1 MEIPKLM
8 KSRMKKIF
16 LLFSVFLFKT
26 LWRLRYKVT
35 YKGLDEVKEAL
46 KNEKNG
52 VLFMPN
58 HPAIVIDPLVIAVPL
73 VASLQ
78 VRPLIV
84 EYMYFHPL
92 VNWAARLVNG
102 MPIPNFHTGFNPIK
116 QRRAERQLAKMSEGL
131 KNGERF
137 LIYPSGTTKQ
147 GAKEML
153 GGAFGAHQLLH
164 ENPNTKVVLV
174 RLTGLWGSLFSR
186 ALTSGEQVN
195 MGKAIKKSLWIL
207 FKNAFLF
214 APRRKLTVEFELA
227 PQDFPETAPKL
238 ELNRYLEDWYN
249 KPFPETGEP
258 LTFVSY
264 AFWKKEFPEIVRN
277 PEEKLELA
285 VVPQKVREE
294 VMAKVSELTKKPAAE
309 LKPEMQ
315 LIADLGMDSLDLA
328 ELVTFLEDRFDV
340 TGIQPGELTTVARL
354 FLIATKVYVK
364 PEVEEKEWNLR
375 EWRKGGKERVQLP
388 DGETIPE
395 VFLRQCDERLFDVAA
410 ADFRSGVVTYRQLKM
425 KAILLSE
432 KLAKLPGDR
441 IGIMLPCSVAVQVLI
456 LACQL
461 ANKTPVMI
469 NWTVGGRH
477 LDTVVEVSKIEKV
490 LTSWAFLDNL
500 ENIDISRIEGML
512 VILEELR
519 ADISVLD
526 IMRAEIASFYSSKR
540 LLRQPRFQHLRDN
553 VAKKEAVVLFTS
565 GTEAM
570 PKGVPLTHK
579 NILSNLRGVLQA
591 IDLNTS
597 DKLLAML
604 PPFHSFGFV
613 VTGLMPLLSGLKVVY
628 YPNPT
633 ESKRLAK
640 ACGKWG
646 VTIVASAPT
655 FLKNILQAAEKE
667 HLLSVRLLVSG
678 AEKAPQELY
687 DLALKMCP
695 GASVIEG
702 YGITECSPVLVLN
715 AEGSRELGVGR
726 PIPGVQIKVV
736 HPETNE
742 EESIGV
748 VGLVLAS
755 GPNIFKGYLNASI
768 ASPFLEIGG
777 SRWYITGDL
786 GKLDQDGYLTLAG
799 RLKRFVKVG
808 GEMLSLA
815 AIEEAVD
822 SSISEKTET
831 VSELPRVVVCAG
843 VENGGRPKLTLFTS
857 HAMELGEV
865 NMILRQKGFSNLV
878 KVDRVQILEAIPVNA
893 MGKVSYRVLEKMVSA

>member
-1 MEIPKLM
+1 
-8 KSRMKKIF
+8 MKKFF
-16 LLFSVFLFKT
+16 LILCVFLFKAC
-26 LWRLRYKVT
+26 WRLRYKVT
-35 YKGLDEVKEAL
+35 YKGLDKVKEAL

-73 VASLQ
+73 VESLQ

-84 EYMYFHPL
+84 EYMYYHPL

-116 QRRAERQLAKMSEGL
+116 QRRAERQLSKMSDGL

-147 GAKEML
+147 GPKEML
-153 GGAFGAHQLLH
+153 GGAFGAHQLLS
-164 ENPNTKVVLV
+164 ENPDAKVVLV

-186 ALTSGEQVN
+186 ALTNGEQVD

-207 FKNAFLF
+207 FKNALFF
-214 APRRKLTVEFELA
+214 APRRKLTVEFEIA
-227 PQDFPETAPKL
+227 PQDFPQKATKL
-238 ELNRYLEDWYN
+238 ELNRYLEEWYN
-249 KPFPETGEP
+249 RPFPETGEP
-258 LTFVSY
+258 LQYVSY
-264 AFWKKEFPEIVRN
+264 AFWKKEFPEIIRN
-277 PEEKLELA
+277 PEEKIELA

-294 VMAKVSELTKKPAAE
+294 VMGKVAELTKRSPDQ

-364 PEVEEKEWNLR
+364 PEVEEKEWNLK
-375 EWRKGGKERVQLP
+375 EWRKGSHDKIVLP

-410 ADFRSGVVTYRQLKM
+410 ADFRSGVVSYRQLKM
-425 KAILLSE
+425 KALLLSE
-432 KLAKLPGDR
+432 KIAQLPGER
-441 IGIMLPCSVAVQVLI
+441 IGILLPCSVGVQVLI

-461 ANKTPVMI
+461 AGKTPVMI

-500 ENIDISRIEGML
+500 ENIDISRIETML
-512 VILEELR
+512 VVMEELR
-519 ADISVLD
+519 AEISLLD
-526 IMRAEIASFYSSKR
+526 MMKAELASFYSSTR
-540 LLRQPRFQHLRDN
+540 LLKQPRFQHLREN

-579 NILSNLRGVLQA
+579 NILSNLKGVLQA
-591 IDLNTS
+591 VDLEVS

-613 VTGLMPLLSGLKVVY
+613 VTGLMPLLGGLKAVY

-695 GASVIEG
+695 NALVVEG

-715 AEGSRELGVGR
+715 SEGKRELGVGR
-726 PIPGVQIKVV
+726 PIPGVQIKIV
-736 HPETNE
+736 HPETHAE
-742 EESIGV
+742 EEIGT
-748 VGLVLAS
+748 VGLALAF

-768 ASPFLEIGG
+768 SSPFLEIGG

-786 GKLDQDGYLTLAG
+786 GKLDRNGYLTLAG

-808 GEMLSLA
+808 GEMISLA
-815 AIEEAVD
+815 AIEEALN
-822 SSISEKTET
+822 SRIIEKTNT
-831 VSELPRVVVCAG
+831 ISELPQVVVCAG

-857 HAMELGEV
+857 HAMELPEV
-865 NMILRQKGFSNLV
+865 NLILRQKGFSNLV
-878 KVDRVQILEAIPVNA
+878 KIDRVQFMEAIPVNA
-893 MGKVSYRVLEKMVSA
+893 MGKIAYRVLEKMVTT